1 MPHEFH
7 AWCLL
12 ALARRGRLFL
22 PKGIVL
28 PAAICA
34 EGQKFLRDSKNEKM
48 GQWCQEDMST
58 FVSSTMGTF
67 VFVSDDNEVNKLL
80 PWKS

>member
-7 AWCLL
+7 ALCLL
-12 ALARRGRLFL
+12 ALARSGRLFL

-28 PAAICA
+28 LAAICA

-48 GQWCQEDMST
+48 GQWCQEDKSIL
-58 FVSSTMGTF
+58 VPSTMGTF
-67 VFVSDDNEVNKLL
+67 MVVYNDTKN
-80 PWKS
+80 